1 MCYLSFFQFFSDF
14 PLKNRVKF
22 DSFSLF
28 FEFHHSLFMHFS
40 DAEIP
45 IVNWWSNSAVS
56 TTTTNADLSFDYQRF
71 PESCGRG
78 RGKNEYYPTEL
89 SMPRM
94 P

>member
-40 DAEIP
+40 DSEIP
-45 IVNWWSNSAVS
+45 IVYFS
-56 TTTTNADLSFDYQRF
+56 L
-71 PESCGRG
+71 GI
-78 RGKNEYYPTEL
+78 EL
-89 SMPRM
+89 MYSKSIQS
-94 P
+94 